1 MRRVPPKEAANKKL
15 DEALAWI
22 TEAVTAIDA
31 TLDRVAHP
39 GDFPV
44 DLHRDLD
51 QSAVDALRA
60 SLRDS
65 DRVIEMLGDVRN
77 DITDIEEEAHDND
90 V

>member
-1 MRRVPPKEAANKKL
+1 MLRLSPKDAANKKL
-15 DEALAWI
+15 DEAVAWI

-31 TLDRVAHP
+31 ALDRVTHA
-39 GDFPV
+39 GDFPA

-65 DRVIEMLGDVRN
+65 SRVIDMLGDVRN
-77 DITDIEEEAHDND
+77 DITDIEEAAHDD

>member
-1 MRRVPPKEAANKKL
+1 MLRVPPKEAANKKL
-15 DEALAWI
+15 DEAVAWI

-31 TLDRVAHP
+31 ALDRVRHA
-39 GDFPV
+39 GDFPA

-77 DITDIEEEAHDND
+77 DITDIEEAAHDND